1 MFDIVLK
8 IFLWGK
14 CLAVWDCIFFEFM
27 LLFWFT
33 KYWIWSGILFSST
46 RSTKCFTALAA
57 EISNPNWYTR
67 TVRIFKIRFSRCMLY
82 RHNAAISTD
91 WKLVSWDIHC
101 IFIISRTSLFLFPFP
116 SPSSL
121 QIYNNGSHESKK
133 DGGKEI
139 NSKVLA

>member
-14 CLAVWDCIFFEFM
+14 LKGLAVWYCIFFEFM

-82 RHNAAISTD
+82 RHNAAIGTD
-91 WKLVSWDIHC
+91 GKLFFWGDNSLYYTEFNWVKVKLRMNYIKHGIESVYVIVSRWHR
-101 IFIISRTSLFLFPFP
+101 F
-116 SPSSL
+116 
-121 QIYNNGSHESKK
+121 
-133 DGGKEI
+133 
-139 NSKVLA
+139 